1 MTTTTVGPAPAPT
14 HRKTSLSFP
23 RVVRS
28 EWIKLRTL
36 RSTMWSFAIIVLLT
50 IGFGLL
56 LAATFTTPEGPAL
69 DIDSQNSL
77 AVSVATLGVNFTQL
91 VAAVLGVL
99 IISGEYTTGMIRST
113 FAAVPTRLPAF
124 FAKILILAV
133 STFVVGLVS
142 IVATALVTIPILSS
156 KGVNANLLDGD
167 VMRALLGGAGYL
179 TLIAILA
186 FGFGAILRS
195 SAGGIASALGLLL
208 VIPPILSIV
217 SALTNATWIHN
228 VSVFLPSDAGSQM
241 FALGGGV
248 AFGGG
253 PPRAPGAGEAT
264 TSDVLTLD
272 ATQGLLV
279 LLVWVVVLLVTAA
292 VLTKRRDA

>member
-1 MTTTTVGPAPAPT
+1 MTTTTAETAQAPT

-28 EWIKLRTL
+28 EWVKLRTL
-36 RSTMWSFAIIVLLT
+36 RSTLWSFAIIVLLT

-56 LAATFTTPEGPAL
+56 LAGTFTTPDGPAL

-113 FAAVPTRLPAF
+113 FAAVPTRLLAF

-142 IVATALVTIPILSS
+142 IIATALVTIPILSS
-156 KGVNANLLDGD
+156 KGVDANLLDGE
-167 VMRALLGGAGYL
+167 VIRALLGGAGYL

-253 PPRAPGAGEAT
+253 PPRATGDADT
-264 TSDVLTLD
+264 TTDVLTLD
-272 ATQGLLV
+272 PTQGLLV
-279 LLVWVVVLLVTAA
+279 LLAWVVVLLVTAA

>member
-1 MTTTTVGPAPAPT
+1 MTNTTVDTPQAPT
-14 HRKTSLSFP
+14 HRKSNLSFP

-36 RSTMWSFAIIVLLT
+36 RSTVWSFAIIALLT
-50 IGFGLL
+50 VGFGLL
-56 LAATFTTPEGPAL
+56 LAATFDNSNSGTL
-69 DIDSQNSL
+69 DLDAQNSF

-124 FAKILILAV
+124 FAKVLVLAV

-142 IVATALVTIPILSS
+142 IVATAFVTIPILSS
-156 KGVNANLLDGD
+156 KGIEANLLDGG

-195 SAGGIASALGLLL
+195 SAGGIASALGLIL

-241 FALGGGV
+241 FALGGGA

-253 PPRAPGAGEAT
+253 PPRAAGATEVS
-264 TSDVLTLD
+264 SDLLTLD
-272 ATQGLLV
+272 ATQGFLV
-279 LLVWVVVLLVTAA
+279 LLAWVVVLLVAAA
-292 VLTKRRDA
+292 VLTRRRDA

>member
-1 MTTTTVGPAPAPT
+1 MTSTPLETPQAPS
-14 HRKTSLSFP
+14 HRQSNVSFL
-23 RVVRS
+23 RVVNS

-36 RSTMWSFAIIVLLT
+36 RSTLWSFAIIVLLT
-50 IGFGLL
+50 VGFGLL
-56 LAATFTTPEGPAL
+56 LAGTFDNSSSADL
-69 DIDSQNSL
+69 DLDSQNSF

-113 FAAVPTRLPAF
+113 FAAVPRRLPAF
-124 FAKILILAV
+124 FAKVLVLAV
-133 STFVVGLVS
+133 STFVVGLFS
-142 IVATALVTIPILSS
+142 IVVTALVTIPILSS
-156 KGVNANLLDGD
+156 KGINANLLDGE

-195 SAGGIASALGLLL
+195 SAGGIASALGLIL
-208 VIPPILSIV
+208 VLPPILSIV
-217 SALTNATWIHN
+217 SALTNATWVQN

-241 FALGGGV
+241 FALGGGA

-253 PPRAPGAGEAT
+253 PPRPGGATEAA
-264 TSDVLTLD
+264 SDLLTLD

-279 LLVWVVVLLVTAA
+279 LLAWVVVLLVTAA

>member
-1 MTTTTVGPAPAPT
+1 MSGTTHNAPQAPS
-14 HRKTSLSFP
+14 HRKSSLSFP
-23 RVVRS
+23 RVVHS

-36 RSTMWSFAIIVLLT
+36 RSTVWSFAIIGLLT
-50 IGFGLL
+50 VGFGLL
-56 LAATFTTPEGPAL
+56 LAATFDNSDSAAL
-69 DIDSQNSL
+69 DLDAQNSF

-124 FAKILILAV
+124 FAKVLVLAV

-142 IVATALVTIPILSS
+142 IVATAFVTIPILSS
-156 KGVNANLLDGD
+156 KGIEANLLDGE
-167 VMRALLGGAGYL
+167 VMRALVGGAGYL

-195 SAGGIASALGLLL
+195 SAGGIASALGLVL

-241 FALGGGV
+241 FALGGGA

-253 PPRAPGAGEAT
+253 PPRAGGATEEVA
-264 TSDVLTLD
+264 DVLTLD
-272 ATQGLLV
+272 PTQGLLV
-279 LLVWVVVLLVTAA
+279 LLAWVVVLLVTAA